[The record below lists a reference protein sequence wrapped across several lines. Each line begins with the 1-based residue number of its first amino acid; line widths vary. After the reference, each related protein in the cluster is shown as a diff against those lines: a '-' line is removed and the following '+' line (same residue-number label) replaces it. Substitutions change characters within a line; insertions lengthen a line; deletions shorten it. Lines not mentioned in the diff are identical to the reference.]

1 MKRSRVIV
9 RGRVQGV
16 FFRDTIRRRAHA
28 AGVAGWARNRADGSV
43 ETVFEGDEDA
53 VRRLEDFCRLGP
65 PQAHVTEVE
74 VFDEPP
80 EGLEGFAVD

>member
-1 MKRSRVIV
+1 
-9 RGRVQGV
+9 
-16 FFRDTIRRRAHA
+16 
-28 AGVAGWARNRADGSV
+28 
-43 ETVFEGDEDA
+43 VFEGDEDA

-80 EGLEGFAVD
+80 EGLEGFAVG